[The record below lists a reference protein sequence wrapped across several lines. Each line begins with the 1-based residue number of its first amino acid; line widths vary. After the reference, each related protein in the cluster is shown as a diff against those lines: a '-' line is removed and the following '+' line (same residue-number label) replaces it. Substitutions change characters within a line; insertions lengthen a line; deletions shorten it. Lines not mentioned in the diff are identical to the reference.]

1 MIGVVTPTS
10 PLSKPQSLSFSNV
23 NVFKHSQTSPLSN
36 SPSPF
41 FNPLDPPA
49 PTRFLT
55 LLSLSFS
62 HHPSLPSFF
71 NSHPTAF
78 QPYQF
83 PTPRLPP
90 FTNPS
95 IADFQSQPT
104 SHILRQ
110 IVLISSPLRVKLTC
124 FRSFWFWGVWGLGGC
139 KGC

>member
-23 NVFKHSQTSPLSN
+23 NVFKHPQTSPLSN

-71 NSHPTAF
+71 NSRPTAF
-78 QPYQF
+78 QPYHF
-83 PTPRLPP
+83 PTPSTPTVYQPLDCRFPIP
-90 FTNPS
+90 THFTHFASNR
-95 IADFQSQPT
+95 
-104 SHILRQ
+104 SHIKSSSRQ
-110 IVLISSPLRVKLTC
+110 IDLLPVILVLGC
-124 FRSFWFWGVWGLGGC
+124 LGIGRL
-139 KGC
+139 